1 MNTRYMITSVLIATA
16 IVFSSLNLKSQT
28 IVPLSIYEKSSV
40 KMEVIKAPVFQNNTV
55 NILQFGAVGDGV
67 FDNTKVFSDAIDAI
81 AKKGGGMVVVP
92 EGIWLTGPIVF
103 KSNINLNLERG
114 ALILFSSDKTKYP
127 IVEISFE
134 GLNTHRCQSPISGHN
149 LENVAITGQGV
160 IDGNGDVWRHVKKE
174 KLTESQWKKLV
185 NSGGLVNEKGN
196 EWYPSE
202 SYVKGMK
209 LTSDQNV
216 PQITTEAEWLAI
228 KDFLRP
234 VMISFVK
241 CKNVFLD
248 GVTFQNSPAWC
259 VHPLMCENVLIT
271 SITVRNPWYSQNG
284 DGLDLESCKN
294 AVVYKCN
301 FDVGDDA
308 ICMKSG
314 KNAEGRKR
322 NMPCENVIVNDCVV
336 YHGHGGFVIGSEMS
350 GGVRNFDVSN
360 CLFIG
365 TDVGLRFK
373 STRGRGGVVENIFIR
388 DINMLNIPN
397 EAILFDLFYGGK
409 SASES
414 VGDDYS
420 AEQNK
425 IPPVTEETPCFKNI
439 FISNVTCNGAKRAMY
454 FNGLPEMNLKN
465 ISVENSIFTAT
476 GGAEIRES
484 DGITLNNVII
494 SAQSGPAIMLYN
506 AKNVSMN
513 KVSSANK
520 ENNILKVD
528 GVTSTNISLQNS
540 GFSKENIQSTVKDG
554 VIIFK

>member
-1 MNTRYMITSVLIATA
+1 MITRHRITSVLIATA
-16 IVFSSLNLKSQT
+16 IVFSSLILKSQT
-28 IVPLSIYEKSSV
+28 TVPLSIYEKSSI

-55 NILQFGAVGDGV
+55 NILQFGAVSDGV
-67 FDNTKVFSDAIDAI
+67 FDNTKAFSDAIEAV
-81 AKKGGGMVVVP
+81 AKQGGGTIVVP

-114 ALILFSSDKTKYP
+114 ALILFSADKTKYP
-127 IVEISFE
+127 IIEISFE
-134 GLNTHRCQSPISGHN
+134 GLNTHRCQSPISGQG
-149 LENVAITGQGV
+149 LENIAITGEGV

-185 NSGGLVNEKGN
+185 GSGGIVNEKGT

-202 SYVKGMK
+202 SFLNGMR
-209 LTSDQNV
+209 LATDQNV
-216 PQITTEAEWLAI
+216 PNITDDAGWLTI
-228 KDFLRP
+228 KDYLRP
-234 VMISFVK
+234 VMISFVR

-271 SITVRNPWYSQNG
+271 GITVRNPWYSQNG

-294 AVVYKCN
+294 VVVYKCS

-314 KNAEGRKR
+314 KNADGRKR
-322 NMPCENVIVNDCVV
+322 NMPCENVIVNECVV

-373 STRGRGGVVENIFIR
+373 STRGRGGVVENIVIR
-388 DINMLNIPN
+388 DINMVNIPH

-414 VGDDYS
+414 VGDDIS

-439 FISNVTCNGAKRAMY
+439 FISNITCNGAKRAMY

-465 ISVENSIFTAT
+465 ILVENSTFTST
-476 GGAEIRES
+476 TGAEIRES
-484 DGITLNNVII
+484 DGINLINVVINV
-494 SAQSGPAIMLYN
+494 QSGPAIMLYN
-506 AKNVSMN
+506 AKNISLN
-513 KVSSANK
+513 KVTTTSK
-520 ENNILKVD
+520 ENNALKVD
-528 GVTSTNISLQNS
+528 GVTSTNISLQNT
-540 GFSKENIQSTVKDG
+540 GFNKGNTQSTVREG